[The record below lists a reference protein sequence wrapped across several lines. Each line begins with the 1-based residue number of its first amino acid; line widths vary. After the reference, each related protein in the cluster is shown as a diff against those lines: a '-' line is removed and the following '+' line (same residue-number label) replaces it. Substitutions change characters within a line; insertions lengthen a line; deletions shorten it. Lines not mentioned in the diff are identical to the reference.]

1 MSRFLSKS
9 RGKIDKAEN
18 VNDPFTFAVKYSFYS
33 PSFLQKASKRN
44 GNFVVPELNNRI
56 IPLLV
61 VARPPRHGAANNWC
75 GRGHLSSFRRLCV
88 VLQTIHRFTIC
99 SKQTLTPYDSD
110 NSVLHIV

>member
-44 GNFVVPELNNRI
+44 GNFVVAELNNRI

-61 VARPPRHGAANNWC
+61 VGRPPRHGEGNNWC

-88 VLQTIHRFTIC
+88 VLQTIHRF
-99 SKQTLTPYDSD
+99 
-110 NSVLHIV
+110 HIRFSQSRPSPG

>member
-44 GNFVVPELNNRI
+44 GNFVVPELSNRI

-61 VARPPRHGAANNWC
+61 VGRPPRHGEGNNWC

-88 VLQTIHRFTIC
+88 VLQTIHRFHNRFHNDGEG
-99 SKQTLTPYDSD
+99 PY
-110 NSVLHIV
+110 